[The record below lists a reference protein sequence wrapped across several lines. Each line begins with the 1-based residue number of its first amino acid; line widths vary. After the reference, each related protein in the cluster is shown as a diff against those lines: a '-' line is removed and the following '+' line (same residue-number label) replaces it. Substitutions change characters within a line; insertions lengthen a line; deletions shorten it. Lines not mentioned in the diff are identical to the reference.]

1 MSSATSH
8 DSASPSSPS
17 IKHAIHR
24 NTLDGHS
31 KRVWCVAPL
40 DDERVVS
47 ASDDDSVIVWKF
59 KTKKQ
64 ERAFFHKG
72 ATTVAVSH
80 DRKIIVSAGRD
91 CALQLWDADSGKLLS
106 GPWKLHKD
114 RVWSVTWSPDG
125 SRIASCSADSNLII
139 WKWEAQSTSPS
150 GESFLGPIS
159 TEQKAV
165 HSVAYSPNGEKLATG
180 GFDFTIKIWDAGIG
194 TLQTTLCG
202 HTMSVSSLAWTKDGS
217 RVISGSLDHTVRIW
231 DIVKK
236 EEIHQIQAH
245 ADAIKYIAVSDHVF
259 ATVSYDKAYLWSL
272 KTHRR
277 LPASFKFS
285 QYDEVNCVALSKD
298 ETTITACTERGKVYT
313 WNIGIITSVIKQ
325 NAEGNKVEDINVTG
339 VIPYVDHDSNPYND
353 FFSSGAGSS
362 QGGVNPPARRTQGA
376 TTVRFIQ
383 RMVAPLRIPRNTV
396 VPTAGRR
403 RFGNLP
409 RPPVVEVAPKTETE
423 NYHNKR
429 LVTAIRSRSPQSVP
443 ERYSQTTTTLGPA
456 QLSSPETPRERS
468 GWFWVTLRRLKLIF
482 HRHE

>member
-17 IKHAIHR
+17 MKHAIHR

-59 KTKKQ
+59 RTKKQ
-64 ERAFFHKG
+64 EHALFHKG

-139 WKWEAQSTSPS
+139 WKWEAHSTSPS

-165 HSVAYSPNGEKLATG
+165 HSVAYSPFGEKLATG
-180 GFDFTIKIWDAGIG
+180 GFDFTIKIWDAGTG
-194 TLQTTLCG
+194 SLQTTLCG
-202 HTMSVSSLAWTKDGS
+202 HTMSVSSLAWTKDGN

-231 DIVKK
+231 DILKK
-236 EEIHQIQAH
+236 EEMYKIPAH
-245 ADAIKYIAVSDHVF
+245 TDAIKYIAVSDHVF

-277 LPASFKFS
+277 LPASFEFS
-285 QYDEVNCVALSKD
+285 QYDEANCVALSKD
-298 ETTITACTERGKVYT
+298 ETTIAACTERGKVYT

-325 NAEGNKVEDINVTG
+325 NVEGNEVDDIGNIYATG
-339 VIPYVDHDSNPYND
+339 LSPFGDNDSDPYDN
-353 FFSSGAGSS
+353 FFID
-362 QGGVNPPARRTQGA
+362 GVKLPAKKTQD
-376 TTVRFIQ
+376 TTVKFIQ

-396 VPTAGRR
+396 VLTARR
-403 RFGNLP
+403 RFKRLP
-409 RPPVVEVAPKTETE
+409 GSLSVEPAPETNETE
-423 NYHNKR
+423 NYHDQR
-429 LVTAIRSRSPQSVP
+429 SVAAIRRLSESAP
-443 ERYSQTTTTLGPA
+443 ERYSQTTTTLGYVQP
-456 QLSSPETPRERS
+456 SSANTLRERS
-468 GWFWVTLRRLKLIF
+468 RWTKFLATTEVDIPPS
-482 HRHE
+482 